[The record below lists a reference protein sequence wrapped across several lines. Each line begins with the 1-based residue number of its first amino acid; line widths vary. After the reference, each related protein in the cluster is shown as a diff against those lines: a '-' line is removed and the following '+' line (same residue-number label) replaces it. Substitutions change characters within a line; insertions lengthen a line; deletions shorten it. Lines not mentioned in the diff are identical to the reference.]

1 MWFFGKKTEKRASYT
16 DAFVNALLNRATE
29 TDRAVALETGAVEIC
44 AGLYSRAFMSASV
57 TPMTNRTRALT
68 PELMG
73 SIGREL
79 IRQGEALFYI
89 EVIDG
94 EIALTPA
101 ASHDVRGQARAES
114 WVYRLDLF
122 GPSRTRSVRTPH
134 DGVVHC
140 MYAREPGRPYRGVS
154 PMDYARHT
162 GKLAANL
169 ENKMSQEAGGPT
181 GTILPIPKDPGA
193 GGDGDPLADLK
204 SNLGNMRGKLSLVE
218 TTSGGWGDRA
228 SAPKNDWMP
237 QRIGADTPAAMVQLR
252 KEAINTVAQA
262 CGVPG
267 GLIEA
272 RDSTSLRESW
282 RVFLHG
288 AVQPLSQSVAYELSK
303 KLGVEVKIGFD
314 RLFASD
320 LSGRARAFGSM
331 VKGGMEVSKAAALS
345 GLLID
350 ED

>member
-1 MWFFGKKTEKRASYT
+1 M
-16 DAFVNALLNRATE
+16 N
-29 TDRAVALETGAVEIC
+29 
-44 AGLYSRAFMSASV
+44 
-57 TPMTNRTRALT
+57 NRTMALT
-68 PELMG
+68 PEVMG

-89 EVIDG
+89 EIIDG
-94 EIALTPA
+94 QIALTPA
-101 ASHDVRGQARAES
+101 ASHEVRGEARPEA

-122 GPSRTRSVRTPH
+122 GPSRTRSIRVPH
-134 DGVVHC
+134 PGVVHC

-169 ENKMSQEAGGPT
+169 ENKLSQEAGGPT

-204 SNLGNMRGKLSLVE
+204 INLGNMKGKLSLVE

-252 KEAINTVAQA
+252 KDAVNTVAQA
-262 CGVPG
+262 CGVPAV
-267 GLIEA
+267 LL
-272 RDSTSLRESW
+272 DSAANSAALREGW

-288 AVQPLSQSVAYELSK
+288 SLSPLGNSVAHELSK
-303 KLGVEVKIGFD
+303 KLGTTVSIDWG

-320 LSGRARAFGSM
+320 IASRSRAYKQFRDA
-331 VKGGMEVSKAAALS
+331 GMEDKDARHFA
-345 GLLID
+345 GL

>member
-1 MWFFGKKTEKRASYT
+1 MWPFNAKTEKRSYT
-16 DAFVNALLNRATE
+16 DAFVNALLSRATE
-29 TDRAVALETGAVEIC
+29 TDRSVALETGAVEIC
-44 AGLYSRAFMSASV
+44 AGLYQRAFQSATV
-57 TPMTNRTRALT
+57 TPMNNRTMALT

-79 IRQGEALFYI
+79 VRQGEAIFYI
-89 EVIDG
+89 EILDSQ
-94 EIALTPA
+94 IALTPA
-101 ASHDVRGQARAES
+101 ASYDVRGDARPET
-114 WVYRLDLF
+114 WRYRLDLF

-134 DGVVHC
+134 EGVIHC

-169 ENKMSQEAGGPT
+169 ENKLSQEANSPV

-193 GGDGDPLADLK
+193 SGGDGDPLADLK
-204 SNLGNMRGKLSLVE
+204 INLGNMKGKLSLVE

-252 KEAINTVAQA
+252 KDANNTVAQA
-262 CGVPG
+262 CGVPAV
-267 GLIEA
+267 LL
-272 RDSTSLRESW
+272 DSAANSAALREGW

-288 AVQPLSQSVAYELSK
+288 SLSSLGNSVAHELSK
-303 KLGVEVKIGFD
+303 KLGTTVSIDWG

-320 LSGRARAFGSM
+320 IASRSRAYKQFRDA
-331 VKGGMEVSKAAALS
+331 GMEDKGARHFA
-345 GLLID
+345 GL

>member
-1 MWFFGKKTEKRASYT
+1 MWPFNRKVENRASYT
-16 DAFVNALLNRATE
+16 DAFVTALLNRSTD
-29 TDRAVALETGAVEIC
+29 TDRAVYLETGGVEIC
-44 AGLYSRAFMSASV
+44 AGLYQRAFQSCTISPV
-57 TPMTNRTRALT
+57 TNRTMALT

-89 EVIDG
+89 EVVDG
-94 EIALTPA
+94 QIALTPA
-101 ASHDVRGQARAES
+101 ASYDVRGQARADS

-122 GPSRTRSVRTPH
+122 GPSRTKSVRTPF

-154 PMDYARHT
+154 PMDYARYT
-162 GKLAANL
+162 GRLAAAL
-169 ENKMSQEAGGPT
+169 ENKLSQEANLPT
-181 GTILPIPKDPGA
+181 GAIIPVPADPGA
-193 GGDGDPLADLK
+193 GGEADPLENLK
-204 SNLGNMRGKLSLVE
+204 TNLGKGGLSLVE
-218 TTSGGWGDRA
+218 TSAGGWGDRA

-237 QRIGADTPAAMVQLR
+237 QRIGGDTPAAMVQLR
-252 KEAINTVAQA
+252 KETINTVAQA

-288 AVQPLSQSVAYELSK
+288 SVQPLSISVAHELSR
-303 KLGVEVKIGFD
+303 KLGIEVKIGFD

-320 LSGRARAFGSM
+320 LTGRARAFGSM
-331 VKGGMEVSKAAALS
+331 VKGGMSMEKAAALS

-350 ED
+350 EE